1 MGVRW
6 SCPSGARLYRERMQN
21 RSGVQGNAEIKGLL
35 EKKQVEW
42 GLVGHESVHYT
53 PGALSAK
60 DI

>member
-1 MGVRW
+1 
-6 SCPSGARLYRERMQN
+6 MQN

-42 GLVGHESVHYT
+42 GLAGHESVHYT

-60 DI
+60 DV